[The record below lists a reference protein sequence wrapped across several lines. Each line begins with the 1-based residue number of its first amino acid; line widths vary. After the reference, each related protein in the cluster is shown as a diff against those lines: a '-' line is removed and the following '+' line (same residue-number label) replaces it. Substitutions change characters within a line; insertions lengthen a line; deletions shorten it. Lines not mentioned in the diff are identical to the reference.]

1 VTDRPSRAAE
11 VRDIPAVP
19 EQQEPRRSRRLS
31 DILVEMA
38 GSGRETVSVSDVL
51 QAVGERSF
59 GALLVLFAMP
69 NVLAGVL
76 PGLSVVLGV
85 PLMLLSLQL
94 LVAADRPWLPAR
106 VLRFELRRT
115 DLARLVART
124 VPYLR
129 RLERALRPRLLL
141 LTGPWAE
148 RLAGAACL
156 VLSFMVFLPIP
167 FANLLPAAG
176 ILLFGLAMLERDG
189 LVALAATLVLG
200 ICLALFGGVVLAVL
214 AASAHVLRS

>member
-1 VTDRPSRAAE
+1 MTDRPPPA
-11 VRDIPAVP
+11 PAVP
-19 EQQEPRRSRRLS
+19 DVPTVPEGPEPRQSRRLS
-31 DILVEMA
+31 DILLEVA
-38 GSGRETVSVSDVL
+38 GSGRQTVSVSEVL
-51 QAVGERSF
+51 RAVGERSF

-148 RLAGAACL
+148 RLAGAGCL

-176 ILLFGLAMLERDG
+176 VMLFGLAMLERDG
-189 LVALAATLVLG
+189 LVALAAATVLG
-200 ICLALFGGVVLAVL
+200 ICLLLFGGVVLGVL

>member
-1 VTDRPSRAAE
+1 
-11 VRDIPAVP
+11 
-19 EQQEPRRSRRLS
+19 LS
-31 DILVEMA
+31 DILVEVA
-38 GSGRETVSVSDVL
+38 GSGRQTVSVSEVL
-51 QAVGERSF
+51 RAVGERSF

-148 RLAGAACL
+148 RLAGAGCL

-176 ILLFGLAMLERDG
+176 VMLFGLAMLERDG
-189 LVALAATLVLG
+189 LVALAAATVLG
-200 ICLALFGGVVLAVL
+200 ICLLLFGGVVLGVL

>member
-1 VTDRPSRAAE
+1 MTDRPPPA
-11 VRDIPAVP
+11 PAVP
-19 EQQEPRRSRRLS
+19 DVPTVPEGPEPRQSRRLS
-31 DILVEMA
+31 DILVEVA
-38 GSGRETVSVSDVL
+38 GSGRQTVSVSEVL
-51 QAVGERSF
+51 RAVGERSF

-148 RLAGAACL
+148 RLAGAGCL

-176 ILLFGLAMLERDG
+176 VMLFGLAMLERDG
-189 LVALAATLVLG
+189 LVALAAATVLG
-200 ICLALFGGVVLAVL
+200 ICLLLFGGVVLGVL

>member
-1 VTDRPSRAAE
+1 MTDRPPPA
-11 VRDIPAVP
+11 PAVP
-19 EQQEPRRSRRLS
+19 DVPTVPEGPEPRQSRRLS
-31 DILVEMA
+31 DILVEVA
-38 GSGRETVSVSDVL
+38 GSGRQTVSVSEVL
-51 QAVGERSF
+51 RAVGERSF

-148 RLAGAACL
+148 RLAGAGCL

-176 ILLFGLAMLERDG
+176 VLLFGLAMLERDG
-189 LVALAATLVLG
+189 LVALAAATVLG
-200 ICLALFGGVVLAVL
+200 ICLLLFGGVVLGVL

>member
-11 VRDIPAVP
+11 VRDIPAVLK
-19 EQQEPRRSRRLS
+19 EQEPRRSRRLS

-38 GSGRETVSVSDVL
+38 GSGQETVSVSDVL

-176 ILLFGLAMLERDG
+176 VLLFGLAMLERDG
-189 LVALAATLVLG
+189 LVALAATTVLG

>member
-1 VTDRPSRAAE
+1 MTDRPSRAAE
-11 VRDIPAVP
+11 VRDIPAVLK
-19 EQQEPRRSRRLS
+19 EQEPRRSRRLS

-38 GSGRETVSVSDVL
+38 GSGQETVSVSDVL

-115 DLARLVART
+115 DLASLVART
-124 VPYLR
+124 VPHLR

-189 LVALAATLVLG
+189 LVALAATAVLG

>member
-1 VTDRPSRAAE
+1 
-11 VRDIPAVP
+11 
-19 EQQEPRRSRRLS
+19 
-31 DILVEMA
+31 
-38 GSGRETVSVSDVL
+38 
-51 QAVGERSF
+51 
-59 GALLVLFAMP
+59 
-69 NVLAGVL
+69 L

-148 RLAGAACL
+148 RLAGAGCL

-176 ILLFGLAMLERDG
+176 VLLFGLAMLERDG
-189 LVALAATLVLG
+189 LVALAAATVLG
-200 ICLALFGGVVLAVL
+200 ICLLLFGGVVLGVL

>member
-19 EQQEPRRSRRLS
+19 KEQEPRRSRRLS
-31 DILVEMA
+31 DILVEVA

-189 LVALAATLVLG
+189 LVALAATAVLG

>member
-1 VTDRPSRAAE
+1 VTDCPPPAAAT
-11 VRDIPAVP
+11 RDIPGVREERQLP
-19 EQQEPRRSRRLS
+19 QSRRLS
-31 DILVEMA
+31 DILVEVA
-38 GSGRETVSVSDVL
+38 ESGRETVSVSDL
-51 QAVGERSF
+51 LRAVGERSF
-59 GALLVLFAMP
+59 GALLVVFAMP

-106 VLRFELRRT
+106 LLRFELRRT
-115 DLARLVART
+115 DLASPVARI
-124 VPYLR
+124 VPHLR

-156 VLSFMVFLPIP
+156 VLSLMVFLPIP
-167 FANLLPAAG
+167 FANLLPAVG
-176 ILLFGLAMLERDG
+176 IVLFGLAMLERDG
-189 LVALAATLVLG
+189 LVALAAAAVLG
-200 ICLALFGGVVLAVL
+200 ICLVLFGGVVLAVF
-214 AASAHVLRS
+214 AASAHALRS